1 VGEEAENRVF
11 KPIGKTTKE
20 QNGRPHM
27 HADAQLEKKATSVDR
42 PKA

>member
-1 VGEEAENRVF
+1 LWEKKLKIEF
-11 KPIGKTTKE
+11 IGKTTKE

-27 HADAQLEKKATSVDR
+27 HADAQLEKKATAVDR